1 MQIKILSLKSKKI
14 IAQVNIGDG
23 VAIKNAEWNGQIGGL
38 FTNQLK
44 IQNLKIVRMNKN
56 SSKKKMI
63 QQKKQ
68 IK

>member
-23 VAIKNAEWNGQIGGL
+23 AAIKNAEWNGQIGGL
-38 FTNQLK
+38 FKNQLK